1 MSSPIIEIIGETI
14 TSLFNYF
21 TKSKE
26 QQCETQI
33 VKDKKRLKRATNIA
47 QQIFQITDRYIE
59 YHKYNLDQR
68 DYKKYKKLRKS
79 FDSKD

>member
-21 TKSKE
+21 AKSKE

-47 QQIFQITDRYIE
+47 QQIFQITDRYTD
-59 YHKYNLDQR
+59 NLNQQ
-68 DYKKYKKLRKS
+68 DYRKYKKLRKS

>member
-1 MSSPIIEIIGETI
+1 MSSPIIEVIGETI
-14 TSLFNYF
+14 TSLFNYL

-47 QQIFQITDRYIE
+47 QQIFQITDRYTD
-59 YHKYNLDQR
+59 NLNQQ
-68 DYKKYKKLRKS
+68 DYRKYKKLRKS